1 MLVVRRR
8 AAESLL
14 IGDDI
19 EIEILEIANG
29 QVKIGI
35 TAPREIPVV
44 RAEIRVTQSQ
54 NEQAAAL
61 SSTVLDQLLLN
72 LREGR
77 PQSKIVA

>member
-1 MLVVRRR
+1 MLVVRRK

-44 RAEIRVTQSQ
+44 RSEIRVTQSQ

-61 SSTVLDQLLLN
+61 SSTILDQLLLN
-72 LREGR
+72 LREAR
-77 PQSKIVA
+77 PAAKIVA

>member
-1 MLVVRRR
+1 MLVIRRK

-44 RAEIRVTQSQ
+44 RSEIRVTQSQ
-54 NEQAAAL
+54 NEQAAAI
-61 SSTVLDQLLLN
+61 SSAVLDQLLLN
-72 LREGR
+72 LREAR